1 MPRALLR
8 GCAAR
13 FQCVLPRWPL
23 ATITGSQPS
32 GSKCEESSCATLRG
46 YGCLDASGAEACQKT
61 THVQSSWGGSEGERA
76 LTPRTPDDAHHR
88 AGHALLMAA
97 SITLRRRWEVTFSK
111 YVRVCLCA
119 FGVCV
124 CVRVSVCVCVC
135 VCVCVWCVCVCVRAC
150 VCVCVSVCGLCARAR
165 PCVCVCGTLNPKP

>member
-1 MPRALLR
+1 MLPLPRALLR

-76 LTPRTPDDAHHR
+76 LTPRTPENNIHHR
-88 AGHALLMAA
+88 AEDLSCGQLLLVFVG
-97 SITLRRRWEVTFSK
+97 TCWEVTFAMSLEAH
-111 YVRVCLCA
+111 RES
-119 FGVCV
+119 FGHGYSEGTCDPG
-124 CVRVSVCVCVC
+124 RRLL
-135 VCVCVWCVCVCVRAC
+135 RA
-150 VCVCVSVCGLCARAR
+150 V
-165 PCVCVCGTLNPKP
+165 